1 MAIKIG
7 SASKDER
14 GKYRDGVVGDQT
26 GKELKI
32 SYWYDSPWDVYIECL
47 DQDLASR
54 AVQYIKEICENDH
67 FGYDQNDRLSGY
79 NNIIKNG
86 KKVSGASGEFDCSS
100 LVLSCYRLA
109 GLDISGNY
117 YSGTIRKGLVSTGK
131 FKEYTEQKYLK
142 DDSYAQ
148 VGGIY
153 LQEGK
158 HVVMAIEK
166 GKNAKDISKEYK
178 VTSIENE
185 IEISDNK
192 TALLKRGSKGN
203 QVKTLQDNLNKI
215 VDAKLIAD
223 GIFGRGTEIAVLF
236 FQNKYKL
243 IADGIYGSNTHTK
256 MKSLI

>member
-1 MAIKIG
+1 MTIKIG

-14 GKYRDGVVGDQT
+14 GKYRDGLIGDQT

-32 SYWYDSPWDVYIECL
+32 SYWYDSSWDVYIECL
-47 DQDLASR
+47 DKNLANK
-54 AVQYIKEICENDH
+54 AVQYMKEICEDDH
-67 FGYDQNDRLSGY
+67 FGYDQNERLSGY
-79 NNIIKNG
+79 NNIVKNG
-86 KKVSGASGEFDCSS
+86 KRVSGASGEFDCSS

-109 GLDISGNY
+109 GLDISGDH
-117 YSGTIRKGLVSTGK
+117 YSGTIRKGLINTGK

-148 VGGIY
+148 PGGIY
-153 LQEGK
+153 LQEGR

-166 GKNAKDISKEYK
+166 GKNAGVISNEYK
-178 VTSIENE
+178 TTTVKNDIG
-185 IEISDNK
+185 ISETK
-192 TALLKRGSKGN
+192 IMLLKRGSKGN
-203 QVKTLQDNLNKI
+203 QVKILQDNLNKI
-215 VDAKLIAD
+215 VDAELIAD
-223 GIFGRGTEIAVLF
+223 GIYGKSTEISVLF